1 MNQKEILEER
11 IQKNIKDK
19 DWQKLSEAM
28 LVTKEY
34 PIAKSLR
41 FRGWFLVGNYYE
53 EQENFADAIKAYNK
67 ARVIK
72 PSVVTVFDKMIAAAD
87 AFYAYSRELFSK
99 SDLEKLREALLP
111 ILNYHEINFPEQRS
125 VVEIGKSLIKR
136 INYRIKF
143 EAADAVETKVTY
155 PVQIIYDALY
165 GDMTEDQVRN
175 EFARLLS
182 PILRE
187 KISEKEK
194 SSKSEKKKNKSD
206 KKESNK

>member
-1 MNQKEILEER
+1 MNPKELLTKR
-11 IQKNIKDK
+11 IQKNIKGK
-19 DWQKLSEAM
+19 NWAKLAEAM
-28 LVTKEY
+28 PITLEY
-34 PIAKSLR
+34 PTSKSIQ
-41 FRGWFLVGNYYE
+41 FRGWRLVGNYYA

-87 AFYAYSRELFSK
+87 AFYAYSRDLFSK
-99 SDLEKLREALLP
+99 SDLQKLKEALLP
-111 ILNYHEINFPEQRS
+111 VLNYHSVNFPKHRS
-125 VVEIGKSLIKR
+125 IVETGKSLIKR

-155 PVQIIYDALY
+155 PVHIIYDALY